1 MEEKSMEQ
9 KGFDFSLFISEWKET
24 LVNPKGYFS
33 TMKTEGGLAEPVIK
47 ALIYGAVAGLLYLIW
62 GLLHFGGGRY
72 GYLGGMFGIG
82 GLFSAVIGA
91 VIGVFIGGVI
101 VLIIAAITEGNKEF
115 EACLRVSASLMA
127 LFPINAA
134 LSFLVG
140 INAELSTI
148 INLCINIYGL
158 YLLYLGVTIALKGN
172 EKTTKII
179 AFVLGGIL
187 LLLIAIGLITA
198 LAVKSFSGFTENKAD
213 EMIKNYQGLAQEAAA
228 DFEKAANELSRTSNF
243 EKPENYPT
251 EAIKQV
257 EKSFA
262 TGQPIVMSETIDQL
276 ITATEAIKDLEQ
288 SEIPEVLEQ
297 NGFTTE
303 ERYKSS
309 YVAVLSGMT
318 ALQGLDA
325 MQKIIDASDQEQA
338 TAKAFTFDQATL
350 SLATQSIT
358 ASKLTEE
365 DLRNIYD
372 NWDRAIEL
380 KNLSIK

>member
-72 GYLGGMFGIG
+72 GYFGGMVGVG
-82 GLFSAVIGA
+82 GLFGAVIGA

-187 LLLIAIGLITA
+187 LLLIIVGLITA
-198 LAVKSFSGFTENKAD
+198 LAVRSFSGFTENKAD

-243 EKPENYPT
+243 DKPENYPT

-262 TGQPIVMSETIDQL
+262 TGQPKIMSETIEQL
-276 ITATEAIKDLEQ
+276 IAATEAIRDLEQ
-288 SEIPEVLEQ
+288 AEIPEALEQ
-297 NGFTTE
+297 NGFITE
-303 ERYKSS
+303 KSYKSA

-325 MQKIIDASDQEQA
+325 MQKIIDTSDQEQA
-338 TAKAFTFDQATL
+338 TAFTFDQATL

>member
-72 GYLGGMFGIG
+72 GYFGGMVGVG
-82 GLFSAVIGA
+82 GLFGAVIGA

-187 LLLIAIGLITA
+187 LLLIIVGLITA
-198 LAVKSFSGFTENKAD
+198 LAVRSFSGFTENKAD

-243 EKPENYPT
+243 DKPENYPT

-262 TGQPIVMSETIDQL
+262 TGQPKIMSETIEQL
-276 ITATEAIKDLEQ
+276 IAATEAIRDLEQ
-288 SEIPEVLEQ
+288 AEIPEALEQ
-297 NGFTTE
+297 NGFITE
-303 ERYKSS
+303 KSYKSA

-318 ALQGLDA
+318 ALQGLNA
-325 MQKIIDASDQEQA
+325 MQKIIDTSEQEQA
-338 TAKAFTFDQATL
+338 TAFTFDQATL